1 MWGRGPRSRG
11 NRDWRCA
18 RSPPRLTTTHTHT
31 PSAAKPAPSTSLD
44 VDARAGDDAAAAA
57 AAAAPADG
65 PAAFPVAVRLKDERP
80 ETGAAPPDDDGEAS
94 TSSSDGDDDDDAP
107 PPRALSP
114 ASADAQASSL
124 AASWRLAAAL
134 DFLAAACRARLL
146 PDPPRWTAD
155 GVEADLV
162 ACDGGAGSTLARL
175 HAALIRAASPP
186 GPRGA
191 RAEAL
196 GMAART
202 VGLGAAVIV
211 APPILGILA
220 TPCAHAWHVASRSPA
235 CAPGAWLATHPFALP
250 SVFVLALAAAS
261 TAVTLR
267 DFPNPR
273 VDSACGEGPR
283 PDPPVDLLFVPALR
297 LAGEGQQTLP

>member
-1 MWGRGPRSRG
+1 M
-11 NRDWRCA
+11 A
-18 RSPPRLTTTHTHT
+18 
-31 PSAAKPAPSTSLD
+31 
-44 VDARAGDDAAAAA
+44 ARAGDDAAAAA
-57 AAAAPADG
+57 AAPAAAG

-80 ETGAAPPDDDGEAS
+80 EAGAAPPDDDGEAS

-175 HAALIRAASPP
+175 HAAHIRAASP
-186 GPRGA
+186 
-191 RAEAL
+191 RAPVDPVAWTANVAERLRRAVAAGDDAGVAAGVAL
-196 GMAART
+196 GR
-202 VGLGAAVIV
+202 
-211 APPILGILA
+211 
-220 TPCAHAWHVASRSPA
+220 
-235 CAPGAWLATHPFALP
+235 F
-250 SVFVLALAAAS
+250 
-261 TAVTLR
+261 
-267 DFPNPR
+267 R
-273 VDSACGEGPR
+273 VS
-283 PDPPVDLLFVPALR
+283 
-297 LAGEGQQTLP
+297 